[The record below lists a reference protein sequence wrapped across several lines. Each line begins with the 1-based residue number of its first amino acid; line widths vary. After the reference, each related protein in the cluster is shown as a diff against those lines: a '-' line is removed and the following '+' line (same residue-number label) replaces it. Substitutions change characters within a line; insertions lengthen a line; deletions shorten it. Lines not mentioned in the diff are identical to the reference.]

1 MEIKQIQQRHEA
13 ACQVVNELC
22 SGDRK
27 WLMSI
32 PARPEYD
39 PDLLI
44 SASLNDIPA
53 LLEEIKKLE
62 KELWDMRIDVLIT
75 KVLPLAAELKDKWV
89 RGVGAKGSMPCP
101 VCGNYIDW
109 GVSGHGNRHTHG
121 KCRGCW
127 VAWQE

>member
-53 LLEEIKKLE
+53 LLEKIKKLE
-62 KELWDMRIDVLIT
+62 LDYANKCIECGEAQEQAADLRWRLDELSI
-75 KVLPLAAELKDKWV
+75 
-89 RGVGAKGSMPCP
+89 
-101 VCGNYIDW
+101 
-109 GVSGHGNRHTHG
+109 
-121 KCRGCW
+121 
-127 VAWQE
+127 